1 MKKIIMIVGIVLLIA
16 FILFMFIFVNGND
29 DESSEKPKE
38 ENTNSSSESSDEV
51 NEPQSNSN
59 SSNSSNKTDNKAY
72 ATAKDNAEKYIDMA
86 YNYDLNTDYKDNKT
100 IFSESMFKQL
110 QKYDKS
116 SDGEKYGKNDD
127 IRRSVTDITIYFDT
141 NEEFPQKALYTAK
154 VTADNQK
161 EKNKMIRTVTGE
173 IEFTEEQGK
182 PKIDASKEI
191 TSEESE
197 E

>member
-1 MKKIIMIVGIVLLIA
+1 MKKIIMVVGIVLLIA

-29 DESSEKPKE
+29 DKSSEKPKE
-38 ENTNSSSESSDEV
+38 ENTKTSNETSDKV
-51 NEPQSNSN
+51 NEPKTNSE
-59 SSNSSNKTDNKAY
+59 SSNSSNKTDSNAY
-72 ATAKDNAEKYIDMA
+72 ATARNNAEKYIDMA
-86 YNYDLNTDYKDNKT
+86 YNYDLSTDYKDNKT

-141 NEEFPQKALYTAK
+141 KEEFPQKALYTAK

-191 TSEESE
+191 TAEETE

>member
-38 ENTNSSSESSDEV
+38 ENTKPSSESSDEV

>member
-1 MKKIIMIVGIVLLIA
+1 MKKIVMVVSIVLLIA
-16 FILFMFIFVNGND
+16 FILFMFIFVNDND
-29 DESSEKPKE
+29 DESSDKPKE
-38 ENTNSSSESSDEV
+38 ENTKSNSESSDKP
-51 NEPQSNSN
+51 NEPQSNSER
-59 SSNSSNKTDNKAY
+59 SNSSNNSNSKEYT
-72 ATAKDNAEKYIDMA
+72 TARDNAEKYVDMA
-86 YNYDLNTDYKDNKT
+86 YNYDLNTDYKDNKS
-100 IFSESMFKQL
+100 IFSKSMFKQL

-116 SDGEKYGKNDD
+116 SDGSKYGENDD
-127 IRRSVTDITIYFDT
+127 ISRSVSDITIYFDT
-141 NEEFPQKALYTAK
+141 NEEFPEKALYTAK

-173 IEFTEEQGK
+173 IQFTEEQGQ

>member
-51 NEPQSNSN
+51 NETQSNSN

>member
-1 MKKIIMIVGIVLLIA
+1 MKKIVMIIGIVILIA
-16 FILFMFIFVNGND
+16 FILFMFIFVNDND
-29 DESSEKPKE
+29 NESSDKPNQESTK
-38 ENTNSSSESSDEV
+38 SSSENSDKP
-51 NEPQSNSN
+51 NEPQNNSESSKSNSN
-59 SSNSSNKTDNKAY
+59 DKEYT
-72 ATAKDNAEKYIDMA
+72 TARENAEKYVDMA
-86 YNYDLNTDYKDNKT
+86 YNYDLNTDYKDNKS

-116 SDGEKYGKNDD
+116 SDGVKYGKNDD
-127 IRRSVTDITIYFDT
+127 IRRSVSDITIYFDT
-141 NEEFPQKALYTAK
+141 NEEFPEKALYTAK

-173 IEFTEEQGK
+173 IQFTEEQGQ
-182 PKIDASKEI
+182 PKIDASKEV

>member
-1 MKKIIMIVGIVLLIA
+1 MKKIIMVVGIVLLIA

-29 DESSEKPKE
+29 DKSSEKPKE
-38 ENTNSSSESSDEV
+38 ENTKTSSETSDKV
-51 NEPQSNSN
+51 NEPKTNSE
-59 SSNSSNKTDNKAY
+59 SSNSSNKTDSKAY
-72 ATAKDNAEKYIDMA
+72 ATARNNAEKYIDMA

-141 NEEFPQKALYTAK
+141 NEDFPQKALYTAK

-173 IEFTEEQGK
+173 IEFTEEEGK

-191 TSEESE
+191 TSEETE

>member
-1 MKKIIMIVGIVLLIA
+1 MKKIVMIVGIVLLIA

-29 DESSEKPKE
+29 NESSNKPNE
-38 ENTNSSSESSDEV
+38 ENTKSSSESSDKP
-51 NEPQSNSN
+51 NEPQSNSER
-59 SSNSSNKTDNKAY
+59 SNSTNDLSSKEYT
-72 ATAKDNAEKYIDMA
+72 TARDNAEKYVDMA
-86 YNYDLNTDYKDNKT
+86 YNYDLNTDYKENKS
-100 IFSESMFKQL
+100 IFSKSMFKQL

-116 SDGEKYGKNDD
+116 SDGSKYGKNDD
-127 IRRSVTDITIYFDT
+127 IRRSVSDITIYFDT
-141 NEEFPQKALYTAK
+141 NEEFPEKALYTAK

-173 IEFTEEQGK
+173 IQFTEEQGQ
-182 PKIDASKEI
+182 PKIDASQEI

>member
-38 ENTNSSSESSDEV
+38 ENTKPSSESSDEV

-59 SSNSSNKTDNKAY
+59 SSNSSNKADNKAY
-72 ATAKDNAEKYIDMA
+72 ETARDNAEKYIDMA

-100 IFSESMFKQL
+100 IFSDSMFKQL